1 MKRLTAG
8 LMSVLLL
15 CSATPGPCTDHVV
28 SLQGMDIRLREAS
41 RQRAGDIATLRLF
54 LSGPTAGRAAATVH
68 LDPDAVAGRLS
79 ALSDRELRDL
89 ADRAARLEI
98 DPHAGMSGGV
108 KAVLITLAVV
118 GAIFIILLI
127 YVATCDD
134 CLGN

>member
-8 LMSVLLL
+8 LMSALLL
-15 CSATPGPCTDHVV
+15 CSATPGRGTDHMVFRQV
-28 SLQGMDIRLREAS
+28 MDIRLREAGQ
-41 RQRAGDIATLRLF
+41 QRAGDIATLRSF

-68 LDPDAVAGRLS
+68 LDPAAVSGKLS

-89 ADRAARLEI
+89 ADRATRLEI

-108 KAVLITLAVV
+108 KAVLVTLAVV
-118 GAIFIILLI
+118 GALFIILLI